1 MQATVLSSNTDA
13 TKNAVNEDRRLP
25 DSATTA
31 PDTRVSPARFSS
43 AQENAHYKRTPPTL
57 KYPGTLEQP
66 HTPNK
71 VAAAVRHKGF
81 SARSRL

>member
-31 PDTRVSPARFSS
+31 PDTRVSPERFSL
-43 AQENAHYKRTPPTL
+43 A
-57 KYPGTLEQP
+57 
-66 HTPNK
+66 
-71 VAAAVRHKGF
+71 
-81 SARSRL
+81 